1 MTRRGFLASLV
12 VIAFLGALAAFA
24 WRSLP
29 DAPRRE
35 TQPSSHEAHAGD
47 PALRAEGVVVSTDR
61 KAGIVTIS
69 HGPLRNLGMGPMT
82 MGFAVTDRAALDTLV
97 IGARV
102 RFHADLLD
110 GAFVA
115 TGIERLPQ

>member
-1 MTRRGFLASLV
+1 MTQRGFLIRLALV
-12 VIAFLGALAAFA
+12 ALLGVLAAFA

-29 DAPRRE
+29 EAPQRE
-35 TQPSSHEAHAGD
+35 RERSGHASHAAD
-47 PALRAEGVVVSTDR
+47 PAFLADGVVVSLDR

-69 HGPLRNLGMGPMT
+69 HGPLQNLGMGPMT
-82 MGFAVTDRAALDTLV
+82 MGFLVTDRASLENLV
-97 IGARV
+97 VGAGI

-115 TGIERLPQ
+115 TNIERAAQ